1 MEYSNSLIPSISTHD
16 GIIFQQFPRNVGI
29 PGGRFVGIF
38 RQNIPSISTVSEYS
52 INDSIRKE
60 RVNIQLDDL
69 RRAAAGPRGRNL
81 KFLCTLY
88 FVLCTACRGCVE
100 GPAST
105 WRLAKSRG
113 RAPPEE
119 PYFYFLLC
127 TLHRLQMEYS
137 NIYSIRKASAILL
150 ESWWNIPTCVE
161 NDRITRL
168 YSNNDSNNY
177 SNKTTWFQHGF
188 FNTVFL
194 IRTLNKMIDNYL
206 RLPNSSLVSNKP
218 WNHC

>member
-1 MEYSNSLIPSISTHD
+1 MGVVGFYSMWHMATGSGFELSTQLLEYSNILIPSFSTNV
-16 GIIFQQFPRNVGI
+16 GIIFQHFPRNVGI

-38 RQNIPSISTVSEYS
+38 QQNIPTISTVSEYS
-52 INDSIRKE
+52 NNDSIRKE
-60 RVNIQLDDL
+60 RVN
-69 RRAAAGPRGRNL
+69 
-81 KFLCTLY
+81 
-88 FVLCTACRGCVE
+88 
-100 GPAST
+100 
-105 WRLAKSRG
+105 
-113 RAPPEE
+113 
-119 PYFYFLLC
+119 
-127 TLHRLQMEYS
+127 MEYS

-194 IRTLNKMIDNYL
+194 IRTLIWRFL
-206 RLPNSSLVSNKP
+206 TIRFE
-218 WNHC
+218 HR

>member
-1 MEYSNSLIPSISTHD
+1 MRGNTYPISPDNLPKHSTSNKFLHLTRFNELKTDCVWKRSSDAGFELSTQLMEYSNIHIPTFSTHV

-29 PGGRFVGIF
+29 PGGRFDGIF
-38 RQNIPSISTVSEYS
+38 HQNIPTISTVSEYS
-52 INDSIRKE
+52 NNDSIRKE

-81 KFLCTLY
+81 TFTLY

-150 ESWWNIPTCVE
+150 ESMLE
-161 NDRITRL
+161 
-168 YSNNDSNNY
+168 YSIMRGN
-177 SNKTTWFQHGF
+177 W
-188 FNTVFL
+188 
-194 IRTLNKMIDNYL
+194 
-206 RLPNSSLVSNKP
+206 
-218 WNHC
+218 